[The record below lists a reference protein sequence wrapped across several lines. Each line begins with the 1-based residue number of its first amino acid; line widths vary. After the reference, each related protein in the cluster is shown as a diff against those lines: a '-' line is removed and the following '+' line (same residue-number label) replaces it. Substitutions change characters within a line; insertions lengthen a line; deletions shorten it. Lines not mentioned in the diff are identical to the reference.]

1 MSPRQASPNGPDPE
15 SAERDIVL
23 LCNPRAGGRWKE
35 LASILDSAE
44 SRHVRWIVTDC
55 IEDIGP
61 ALAMLSERTKLV
73 CIYGGD
79 GTIQAILDQMYADR
93 MDGPNLAF
101 IGGGTMNVTARWC
114 GFFNKPARNFRD
126 VVRSY
131 RSGDLLTKDVPV
143 ITVRQG
149 VERRHCFTFG
159 CGPMVRVLNE
169 YENSG
174 KGKTAALSIV
184 GKALTAIWTNQP
196 PKFREVLRPIEAEV
210 YRNGERLPYDRWTAL
225 FCNSTGRLHIGV
237 EPFVKMRTRETF
249 YLGAYA
255 VTKQEIA
262 LWLPALM
269 RGLLPVDPK
278 SLIKPVSGWNAIAMS
293 YVGRG
298 SFPVDPRYI
307 NELATEVEIRT
318 EERMFTVDGEVVH
331 GTGEPIRVR
340 LGPTLRLAV
349 SPTVGFAKPVRLATG
364 AKAPTEI

>member
-1 MSPRQASPNGPDPE
+1 MSPRQASPNGPDPD
-15 SAERDIVL
+15 SRERDIVL
-23 LCNPRAGGRWKE
+23 LCNPRAGGRWKS

-44 SRHVRWIVTDC
+44 SSHVRWIVTDS

-61 ALAMLSERTKLV
+61 ALSMMSDRTRLV
-73 CIYGGD
+73 CVYGGD

-93 MDGPNLAF
+93 LDGPPLAF

-114 GFFNKPARNFRD
+114 GFANQPARNFRD

-131 RSGDLLTKDVPV
+131 RSGDLMTKEVPV
-143 ITVRQG
+143 LTVRQG
-149 VERRHCFTFG
+149 VTRRHCFTVG
-159 CGPMVRVLNE
+159 CGPMVRVLAE
-169 YENSG
+169 YEQG
-174 KGKTAALSIV
+174 DKGKAAALSIV
-184 GKALTAIWTNQP
+184 GQALTAIWTNMP
-196 PKFREVLRPIEAEV
+196 PKFREILRPIEAEV
-210 YRNGERLPYDRWTAL
+210 YWNGERLPYDRWTAL

-278 SLIKPVSGWNAIAMS
+278 SLIKPVSGWKAIAMS
-293 YVGRG
+293 YVGQG
-298 SFPVDPRYI
+298 SYPVDPRYI
-307 NELATEVEIRT
+307 NELASEVEIRT
-318 EERMFTVDGEVVH
+318 EERVFTVDGELVY
-331 GTGEPIRVR
+331 GTGEPLLVR

-364 AKAPTEI
+364 AQAPAEI